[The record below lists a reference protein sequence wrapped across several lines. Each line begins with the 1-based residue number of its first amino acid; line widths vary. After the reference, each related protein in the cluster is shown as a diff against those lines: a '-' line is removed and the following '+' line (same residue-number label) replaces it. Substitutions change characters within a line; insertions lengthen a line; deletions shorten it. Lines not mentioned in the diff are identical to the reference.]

1 MKNYLLG
8 FLTACAITLSVLS
21 AALMW
26 VLWIYHKATKHLDG
40 HCHAKNEH
48 TDGYMDYSKCA
59 EAADEQ
65 D

>member
-8 FLTACAITLSVLS
+8 FLTACTITLSVLS

-26 VLWIYHKATKHLDG
+26 VLWIYHKATKRQD
-40 HCHAKNEH
+40 EH
-48 TDGYMDYSKCA
+48 VDYSKYT

>member
-8 FLTACAITLSVLS
+8 FLTACTITLSVLS

-26 VLWIYHKATKHLDG
+26 VLWIYHKATKRRD
-40 HCHAKNEH
+40 EH
-48 TDGYMDYSKCA
+48 VDERMDYSKYA